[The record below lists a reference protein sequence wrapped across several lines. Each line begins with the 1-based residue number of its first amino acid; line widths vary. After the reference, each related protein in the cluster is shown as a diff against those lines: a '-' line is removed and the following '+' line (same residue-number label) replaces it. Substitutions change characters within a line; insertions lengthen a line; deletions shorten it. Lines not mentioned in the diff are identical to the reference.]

1 MGTRSC
7 TLDLGNRWRIHP
19 VFYVSLLEPYR
30 ASVRDDRCQEPPPP
44 EEIEGELEWT
54 VEKIIRSELRQKRVR
69 SGRGY
74 RQEAKLYYLVKWEGY
89 PDDENTI
96 EPADSLA
103 QDIPE
108 LVERFHRENPT
119 IAELEAGN

>member
-1 MGTRSC
+1 M
-7 TLDLGNRWRIHP
+7 DLSNRWKIHP
-19 VFYVSLLEPYR
+19 VFHVSLLEPYH
-30 ASVRDDRCQEPPPP
+30 ASVRNDRRQEPPPP

-54 VEKIIRSELRQKRVR
+54 VEKIIRSELQQKRVR

-74 RQEAKLYYLVKWEGY
+74 RQEAKLYYLVNWEGY
-89 PDDENTI
+89 PDNENTI
-96 EPADSLA
+96 EPADTLV

-119 IAELEAGN
+119 MPGPEAGN